1 MASVLQAHHQISA
14 GADPARLEEAL
25 VAARRAYYEE
35 PADALAVVTSIHEAG
50 RINGDRTLRARARAL
65 QSAIAVHRG
74 DLGSALELVLDA
86 AHQAGNR
93 AGDNSVARA
102 EIAAVR
108 AQVCFFVGSYAEALG
123 HADVA
128 VSLADE
134 AGDLGLAIHARRGTC
149 MVYGNVGVSDLHRR
163 VTELLALTV
172 ASGDAWEE
180 AVSRNDLAQYHHE
193 QGDVGA
199 ATAEIERA
207 LAAAGRVTY
216 RHDFLLG
223 LVHTTRADIRLAA
236 GRPQEALADARE
248 ATERLTARQDPNPY
262 IVAATIRAEIQAR
275 MALGELED
283 AHAFGE
289 RALEWLGDRVPR
301 SRSLILDTLATEL
314 RQAGRLEEAFDAL
327 ARANALEHQAFRE
340 LAELQA
346 SVERAALEAE
356 AARRASDAMAARNL
370 ELLEQA
376 DRDWLTGLH
385 NRRYLARELE
395 AAGSGRLAL
404 PLSIAVLDL
413 DAFKSINDRFGHATG
428 DQVLV
433 RVAGLLCD
441 ALREDD
447 IVVRNG
453 GEEFLVVMPGTD
465 ERAGASACERILHQ
479 IAHEPWRR
487 LAPGL
492 TVTTSIGL
500 ASAVEG
506 AQLDTLAALADER
519 LYEAK
524 RRGRNRVVG
533 PAQDDAPDP
542 SQRREP

>member
-1 MASVLQAHHQISA
+1 MASVLQAHHQLSA
-14 GADPARLEEAL
+14 GADPAQIEEAL

-35 PADALAVVTSIHEAG
+35 AAAALAVATRVHEAG
-50 RINGDRTLRARARAL
+50 RVVGDRAVRARARAL
-65 QSAIAVHRG
+65 QAAIALHRG
-74 DLGSALELVLDA
+74 DLGSALELVHDA
-86 AHQAGNR
+86 AHEAGNR
-93 AGDNSVARA
+93 AGDNPVARA

-108 AQVCFFVGSYAEALG
+108 AQACFFVGSYAEALG

-128 VSLADE
+128 ISLADE
-134 AGDLGLAIHARRGTC
+134 VGDRALAIHARRGTC
-149 MVYGNVGVSDLHRR
+149 MVYGNVHVNDLHDRIL
-163 VTELLALTV
+163 ELLGLTV
-172 ASGDAWEE
+172 SAGDAWEE
-180 AVSRNDLAQYHHE
+180 AVSRNDLATYHLE
-193 QGDVGA
+193 QGDVA
-199 ATAEIERA
+199 AAAAEIEDA
-207 LAAAGRVTY
+207 LAAAARVTY

-223 LVHTTRADIRLAA
+223 LIHTTRAEVRLAA
-236 GRPQEALADARE
+236 GRPQDALADARQ
-248 ATERLTARQDPNPY
+248 ATERLTALQDPNPY
-262 IVAATIRAEIQAR
+262 VVAATIRAEIQAR

-301 SRSLILDTLATEL
+301 SRSLILNTLATEL
-314 RQAGRLEEAFDAL
+314 RNAGRLEEAFDAL
-327 ARANALEHQAFRE
+327 TRASSLEHQAFRE

-346 SVERAALEAE
+346 SVERASLETE
-356 AARRASDAMAARNL
+356 AARRESDALAARNR
-370 ELLEQA
+370 ELVEQA

-395 AAGSGRLAL
+395 AAGSGRLPL
-404 PLSIAVLDL
+404 PLSVAVLDL
-413 DAFKSINDRFGHATG
+413 DAFKSINDRFGHGIG

-433 RVAGLLCD
+433 RVAGLLCN

-465 ERAGASACERILHQ
+465 ERAGATACERILHQ
-479 IAHEPWRR
+479 VENEPWRL

-500 ASAVEG
+500 AFASDAAEV
-506 AQLDTLAALADER
+506 DSLAAIADER

-524 RRGRNRVVG
+524 RRGRNRLVG
-533 PAQDDAPDP
+533 GAEHDVPRP
-542 SQRREP
+542 SR